1 MDSTK
6 EFVHFQNHI
15 LNDDLPIFKVF
26 KDDKGNL
33 VAVSLFR
40 DEDKQEL
47 NLEIQVNTIVPRKFE
62 YVGEFECDGHSDFNW
77 GMIEII
83 LDTLKSKRSSKLY
96 RKAKK
101 LSRGI

>member
-1 MDSTK
+1 MNSTE

-40 DEDKQEL
+40 DEKQEL

-62 YVGEFECDGHSDFNW
+62 YVGEFECDGYSDFNW
-77 GMIEII
+77 GMIGII
-83 LDTLKSKRSSKLY
+83 LDTLKSKPSSKLY

-101 LSRGI
+101 LRKGI